1 MKYAG
6 ILGIKGGFTVYCITD
21 QYLKDVMNNTASFNR
36 VSPTSNRYIYLNYV
50 IYGNFI
56 QRFFRFNRLQRAIK
70 FLNEQGIEIDFLYSK
85 D

>member
-21 QYLKDVMNNTASFNR
+21 QYLKDVMNNTTSFNR
-36 VSPTSNRYIYLNYV
+36 VSPTSDRTIYLNYV